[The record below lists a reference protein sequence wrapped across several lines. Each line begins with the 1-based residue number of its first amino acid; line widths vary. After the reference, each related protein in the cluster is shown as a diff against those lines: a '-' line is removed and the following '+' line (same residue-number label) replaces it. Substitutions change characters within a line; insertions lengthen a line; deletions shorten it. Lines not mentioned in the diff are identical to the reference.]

1 MPRRMPTH
9 YPIRAVAR
17 LTGISPETLR
27 AWERRY
33 QAVVPERT
41 GRGRQ
46 YGPAQIARL
55 GRLNRL
61 VRKGHAIGSIAGLP
75 DDQLDALDAV
85 PAHSLGVAPASTP
98 SPDLLAPVLAAIDLF
113 DATRAAD
120 ELSRLA
126 AVLAPRELVHRVVM
140 PLMGEVGVRWHDGRL
155 TVAQEHLVSQ
165 LLRNLLGSMIRLFRP
180 ASPTARMVVAAPAG
194 ERHEF
199 GILAASMLASMSGI
213 EPIYLGADLP
223 AEDIGH
229 VATRVEAPVV
239 LLGITVASAHA
250 REQIRSV
257 AEAMPASARL
267 WLGGADVASL
277 DLSDV
282 ARPTVVFSD
291 LVGFEDAC
299 QRWR

>member
-1 MPRRMPTH
+1 MPTH
-9 YPIRAVAR
+9 YPIRAVAKI
-17 LTGISPETLR
+17 TGISPETLR

-46 YGPAQIARL
+46 YGPEQIERL

-85 PAHSLGVAPASTP
+85 PAHPAAVAATAPTP
-98 SPDLLAPVLAAIDLF
+98 SADMLAPVLAAIDLF
-113 DATRAAD
+113 DATRAGD

-165 LLRNLLGSMIRLFRP
+165 LLRNLLGSMSRLFRP
-180 ASPTARMVVAAPAG
+180 SSPSARMVVATPAG

-199 GILAASMLASMSGI
+199 GILAASMLAAMSGI
-213 EPIYLGADLP
+213 EPVYLGADLP
-223 AEDIGH
+223 ADEIGH
-229 VATRVEAPVV
+229 AATRVSAPIV
-239 LLGITVASAHA
+239 LLGISVASAHA
-250 REQIRSV
+250 LEQVRSI
-257 AEAMPASARL
+257 AQAMPSTSRL
-267 WLGGADVASL
+267 WLGGADVAAL
-277 DLSDV
+277 DLSLV

-291 LVGFEDAC
+291 LSAFEDAC